1 MVDVWARVSGYRLE
15 LADRVEV
22 LDSTELDTQSWC
34 EGWRVRD
41 VIGHLVHLAEATQRT
56 MVGAIA
62 RNGLPPDRALSVVAQ
77 QLGQLSGS
85 ELADR
90 LRRARSG
97 RFHVVGT
104 PASVALG
111 EVLVHAEDALR
122 PIGQTLAASPD
133 DVVPVLGIYRRV
145 GRIAFHR
152 RRSPKVCLRA
162 DDADWTAGQGPDVK
176 GQAIDLLLLLAN
188 RRQVLASLTGEGVSL
203 LG

>member
-1 MVDVWARVSGYRLE
+1 
-15 LADRVEV
+15 
-22 LDSTELDTQSWC
+22 
-34 EGWRVRD
+34 
-41 VIGHLVHLAEATQRT
+41 
-56 MVGAIA
+56 
-62 RNGLPPDRALSVVAQ
+62 
-77 QLGQLSGS
+77 
-85 ELADR
+85 
-90 LRRARSG
+90 
-97 RFHVVGT
+97 
-104 PASVALG
+104 LG

-152 RRSPKVCLRA
+152 RRSPKVCLGA